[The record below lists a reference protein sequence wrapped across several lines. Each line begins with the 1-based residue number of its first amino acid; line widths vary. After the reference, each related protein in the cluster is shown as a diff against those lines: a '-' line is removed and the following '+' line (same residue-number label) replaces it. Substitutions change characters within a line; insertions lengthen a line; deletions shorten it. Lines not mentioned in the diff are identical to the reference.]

1 MRIEEGAYTA
11 DVGVVSSADHLQIE
25 AITVR
30 ALDNY
35 FVLFSE
41 FWPQTTNGF
50 TLPGESRLCDT
61 THKSFDRSSRK
72 STKDCLCQLDEIV
85 GLIFAGVVAAAW
97 LTPT

>member
-61 THKSFDRSSRK
+61 THKAL
-72 STKDCLCQLDEIV
+72 T
-85 GLIFAGVVAAAW
+85 GAAASQ
-97 LTPT
+97 PKIACVSSMK